1 MALHHPQQLMLAGT
15 SIGDALGG
23 GGGSS
28 SSQVVPMPLQFSL
41 EGAMGGLSLGQQ
53 QLSRGMPQLAVALP
67 VPENTVGAVI
77 GRNGRKLKQFKEQLN
92 VKVVVADRSQM
103 DPNTR
108 TRNVSAAPCPACVS
122 CCVGGCGDMWQQLVP
137 QGAATSLRMTATE
150 QARDLPPHRMSSFT
164 SQVYVSGPQD
174 RVYQACNDVCVLV
187 QEFLAKSG
195 MAWSPPPLQR
205 LR

>member
-15 SIGDALGG
+15 SIGGALGG
-23 GGGSS
+23 GNSNS

-53 QLSRGMPQLAVALP
+53 QPSGGVSQLAVALP

-77 GRNGRKLKQFKEQLN
+77 GRNGRKLRQFKELLN

-122 CCVGGCGDMWQQLVP
+122 CCVGGCGDMLRHLVA
-137 QGAATSLRMTATE
+137 QGAATSLRMRATE
-150 QARDLPPHRMSSFT
+150 RAVGELAT
-164 SQVYVSGPQD
+164 SAHI
-174 RVYQACNDVCVLV
+174 ACHPAPRRCT
-187 QEFLAKSG
+187 
-195 MAWSPPPLQR
+195 
-205 LR
+205 